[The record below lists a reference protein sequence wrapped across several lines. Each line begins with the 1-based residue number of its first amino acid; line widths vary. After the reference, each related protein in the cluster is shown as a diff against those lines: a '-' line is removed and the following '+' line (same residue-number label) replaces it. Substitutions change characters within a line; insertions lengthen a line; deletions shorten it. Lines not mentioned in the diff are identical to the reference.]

1 MVSTLPATPT
11 APTATR
17 APDPLRNGQTYLNQ
31 IRWTPAPLGRQGPLV
46 AVLDTGVDA
55 ASPDLV
61 GAVSQGARSFASG
74 AGPANTDAG
83 THGTQVAG
91 IIAATADNGVGITGI
106 SRSPVLAVKIA
117 GNDGRAETSALVR
130 GIRYAVARKAR
141 ILNISFEGGTR
152 SAVEQDAIDYAVRR
166 GVIVVVASG
175 NAGTRRLEY
184 PGAYRQVVSV
194 AAVDETDVRLDSSTR
209 GPQVTLAAPGGN
221 VLSTL
226 PGGQYGQASGTSF
239 AAAVVSGVAAR
250 VWAARPD
257 LTASQVVE
265 IVERT
270 ARDVGPR
277 GWDDQTG
284 AGVVDLA
291 AALKAAPA
299 ASDSAEPN
307 DEPRKALRTATALPR
322 TRMSATV
329 NGRVSR
335 WRDPSDGYRVVL
347 SAGDVFTAQL
357 NGPVG
362 TDMDLRLWRPGTPTL
377 RRSKAFARTWQAAGS
392 FGPASQESLRFTVAT
407 SGVYTIEVDGGGGA
421 GPYRLTLSRSR
432 G

>member
-1 MVSTLPATPT
+1 MVTTVPAEPSTPQTV
-11 APTATR
+11 
-17 APDPLRNGQTYLNQ
+17 DPLRNGQTYLNQ
-31 IRWTPAPLGRQGPLV
+31 IRWSPAPENERSPLV

-61 GAVSQGARSFASG
+61 DAVSSGARSFAPG
-74 AGPANTDAG
+74 AGPAGTDAA

-91 IIAATADNGVGITGI
+91 IIAATPDNGVGITGI

-117 GNDGRAETSALVR
+117 GHDGRAETSALVR

-141 ILNISFEGGTR
+141 ILNISFEGGSR
-152 SAVEQDAIDYAVRR
+152 SAVEQDAIDYAIRR
-166 GVIVVVASG
+166 GLIVVVASG

-184 PGAYRQVVSV
+184 PGAYRQVISV
-194 AAVDETDVRLDSSTR
+194 AAVDETNARLDSSTR

-226 PGGQYGQASGTSF
+226 PGGHYGQASGTSF

-257 LTASQVVE
+257 LKASQVVE
-265 IVERT
+265 ILERT

-291 AALKAAPA
+291 AALKATPAP
-299 ASDSAEPN
+299 SDSAEPN
-307 DEPRKALRTATALPR
+307 DEPRKALRTATGLAR
-322 TRMSATV
+322 SRSSATI

-347 SAGDVFTAQL
+347 DAGDVFTAQL
-357 NGPVG
+357 DGPAG
-362 TDMDLRLWRPGTPTL
+362 TDMDLRLWRPNTPTL

-392 FGPASQESLRFTVAT
+392 FGPASQESLQFTVST
-407 SGVYTIEVDGGGGA
+407 SGVYTIEVDGGGDAGA
-421 GPYRLTLSRSR
+421 YRLTLNRSR